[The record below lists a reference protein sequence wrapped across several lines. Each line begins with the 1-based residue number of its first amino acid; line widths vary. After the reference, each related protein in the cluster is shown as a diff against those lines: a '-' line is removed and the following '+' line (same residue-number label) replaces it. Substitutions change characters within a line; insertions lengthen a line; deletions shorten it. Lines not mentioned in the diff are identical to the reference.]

1 MKIVIDQSIPGVDE
15 TFARHAQLLRVE
27 GRNLVAS
34 QLLGAQA
41 LIVRSITRVD
51 AALLEQT
58 NIRFV
63 GTTTI
68 GTDHIDTK
76 WLDQAGIKWASAPG
90 CNADSAAQYTL
101 AMLLLAQQRLGIDL
115 LSRPAGIVGRGNVG
129 SRLIRL
135 LRLLGVNQIVA
146 CDPPLADR
154 GEPDLFDMDTIA
166 RCGIISLH
174 VPLTDSGSYAT
185 RQLINADF
193 LDRLPPGC
201 LLLNSSRGDVID
213 GRALA
218 DWLQA
223 GRGFAALDVWPGEP
237 RLNPDLV
244 QHATIATPHVAG
256 YSLDGKLR
264 GTEMIY
270 AAFCRW
276 LDIAAEVADFH
287 SRLGSL
293 QVLSL
298 CNALTPAQ
306 AILAAC
312 PVERDD
318 GWTRALCSMET
329 PAIPAAFDALRQRY
343 PERRDFAGWVLG
355 GDLTKNN
362 VLLLRTLGFH

>member
-1 MKIVIDQSIPGVDE
+1 MIP
-15 TFARHAQLLRVE
+15 VE
-27 GRNLVAS
+27 GRNLLAS
-34 QLLGAQA
+34 QLMGAHA

-51 AALLEQT
+51 AALLEHT
-58 NIRFV
+58 DIRFV

-76 WLDQAGIKWASAPG
+76 WLDQQGIQWASAPG

-101 AMLLLAQQRLGIDL
+101 AMLLLAQRRLGIDL
-115 LSRPAGIVGRGNVG
+115 LPGTAGIVGRGNVG

-135 LRLLGVNQIVA
+135 LQLLGVSEIVA

-154 GEPDLFDMDTIA
+154 GESGLVAMDTIV
-166 RCGIISLH
+166 RCGIVSLH
-174 VPLTDSGSYAT
+174 VPLSDTGSYAT
-185 RQLINADF
+185 RHLIDADF

-213 GRALA
+213 GRALSH
-218 DWLQA
+218 WLQA

-237 RLNPDLV
+237 QLVTDLV
-244 QHATIATPHVAG
+244 QQTTIATPHVAG

-264 GTEMIY
+264 GTHMIY

-276 LDIAAEVADFH
+276 LGIAAEAVDFH
-287 SRLGSL
+287 SRLGRMKT
-293 QVLSL
+293 LSVP
-298 CNALTPAQ
+298 AASTPAQ

-318 GWTRALCSMET
+318 GWTRALCRLET
-329 PAIPAAFDALRQRY
+329 SAIATAFDALRREY

-355 GDLTKNN
+355 DDLPKNN
-362 VLLLRTLGFH
+362 SLLLRTLGFH